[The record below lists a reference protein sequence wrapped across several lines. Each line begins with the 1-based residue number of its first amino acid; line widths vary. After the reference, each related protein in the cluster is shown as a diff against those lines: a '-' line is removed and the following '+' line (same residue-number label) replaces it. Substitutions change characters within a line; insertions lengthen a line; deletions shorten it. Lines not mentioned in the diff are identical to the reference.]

1 MLYCEQCSTNWVFH
15 QSTLQYAFLYFAL
28 LSVGAKGCLFSP
40 HIRFPGPIPVLCTRE
55 HGNEAGYMCK
65 FTHLPMFSVFNI
77 KQITW
82 KLGRAEYKVKARL
95 LAIPTT
101 SLFPCN
107 H

>member
-1 MLYCEQCSTNWVFH
+1 
-15 QSTLQYAFLYFAL
+15 
-28 LSVGAKGCLFSP
+28 
-40 HIRFPGPIPVLCTRE
+40 
-55 HGNEAGYMCK
+55 MCK

-101 SLFPCN
+101 SLFPTIDFVKCQYN
-107 H
+107 IQE